1 MQPAPTDQM
10 AFVSF
15 AANSPQRLAQNAVD
29 ERACTWT
36 VEITVS

>member
-1 MQPAPTDQM
+1 MQPAPTDQV
-10 AFVSF
+10 AVSF
-15 AANSPQRLAQNAVD
+15 ATNSPQRLAQNAVD